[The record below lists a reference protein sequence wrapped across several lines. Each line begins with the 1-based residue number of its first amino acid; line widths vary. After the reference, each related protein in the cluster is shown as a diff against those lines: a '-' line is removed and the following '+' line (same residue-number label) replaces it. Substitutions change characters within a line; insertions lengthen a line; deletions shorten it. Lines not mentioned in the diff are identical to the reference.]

1 VSGLSRKY
9 KLNLKLTFNYFK
21 ERMSQFKTTT
31 IEDTEMIYSILRDK
45 YPDRQIEIVFN
56 DNTKE
61 YFLKLTNEKFKEDPE
76 VPVDIKIKV
85 VYGDSVT
92 GDTPVLLKKDDNI
105 YIETIQSIFE
115 ESKKFEYPGF
125 KLFDKTIRLE
135 KEYCLSDYQI
145 WSDIGWVNIKKV
157 IRHKC
162 EKKMYRVL
170 THTGC
175 IDVTEDHSLI
185 TENKEP
191 IKPVDLKVGD
201 TLLHSFPKEFIENTQ
216 TIVKMKKII
225 EKTKQNNVEYN
236 KNEQWIKLKD
246 YNNYSVSS
254 FGNIKNNITN
264 KLMKPKINNGYYIVN
279 IKSNDNKYINVAIHR
294 LVAIMFLDNNENKHT
309 VNHKNHNKLDNN
321 LHNLEWATMNE
332 QNIHKR
338 KRENTSGRKILQYDL
353 NMNYI
358 QSFNTVREASRSI
371 NKEQYSTMISKVCKG
386 ILESYMNFIWKYDQE
401 NILKNEIWKEL
412 TYNKHIFNVS
422 NYGRVKNKYG
432 YSYGSLTDSG
442 YLRTSSC
449 FNKQIMKKFIHV
461 LVAEAFISKIN
472 DNLIVNHKDG
482 NKSNNNVNNL
492 EWVTFSEN
500 AKHSH
505 NIKKEIVEYIL
516 TEKEA
521 EVWGFFMNYG
531 KLIDTYYKC
540 NVRKCYW
547 YICNNDLKRLNY
559 FKDILE
565 SVEPI
570 KFEILD
576 TLKSSGVYKL
586 VPKGS
591 IKYMVDKYRSLFYYQ
606 KDCNAN
612 GDKYKI
618 VPNSILNASKE
629 IKMAYWK
636 GYYEADGAKTGSYNI
651 TKPSFAVKG
660 KIGAQCM
667 YYLMRSIGFDMG
679 INIRENDIK
688 KQEIYFLSYTNFKK
702 IKETGVKKII
712 DKGLTNNYVYD
723 IETEIGRFG
732 SGVGQLQTFNTDSVF
747 LSLKYNRQDFTKNR
761 SDTFKLAT
769 ICGDNVTDKIFN
781 REPICLEFEKVFQPF
796 ILLTKKRYIGKKYEN
811 MKDPFKLKEIT
822 KSGIAITRRDYCK
835 MVKNC
840 YTEVIDCIVNE
851 DGGGVDESVE
861 IYKSYVDRIDNYQID
876 IDDLVVSAMLAK
888 SYKTKPVHVQLAEKL
903 KARHE
908 EVQVGSR
915 IGYIFIENTTGEPK
929 QKSELGEDPIY
940 AKKHNLKYNRGC
952 YLSQLAK
959 PLLSFFKVVF
969 NENSQSEL
977 DELIEYTNNKLEE
990 YDGKGARLR
999 PSDYKLDE

>member
-1 VSGLSRKY
+1 
-9 KLNLKLTFNYFK
+9 
-21 ERMSQFKTTT
+21 MSQFKTTT
-31 IEDTEMIYSILRDK
+31 VEDTEMIYSLLRDK
-45 YPDRQIEIVFN
+45 YPDRQIEIEFN

-61 YFLKLTNEKFKEDPE
+61 YFLKITNEKYKEDPE
-76 VPVDIKIKV
+76 VPVDIKIKI

-92 GDTPVLLKKDDNI
+92 GDTPLLLKKDDNI
-105 YIETIQSIFE
+105 YIETIQSIFD
-115 ESKKFEYPGF
+115 ESEKFEYPGF
-125 KLFDKTIRLE
+125 KMFDKTIRLE

-145 WSDIGWVNIKKV
+145 WSDIGWVDIKKV

-162 EKKMYRVL
+162 EKKIYRVL

-175 IDVTEDHSLI
+175 IDVTEDHSLL

-191 IKPVDLKVGD
+191 IKPVDLKIGD
-201 TLLHSFPKEFIENTQ
+201 SLLHSFPTEFIETSQ

-225 EKTKQNNVEYN
+225 TKTKVCNTCKIEKSVDEYYKQNTKKDGLNGRCRDCDYY
-236 KNEQWIKLKD
+236 KNSTHPLR
-246 YNNYSVSS
+246 
-254 FGNIKNNITN
+254 NI
-264 KLMKPKINNGYYIVN
+264 INN
-279 IKSNDNKYINVAIHR
+279 
-294 LVAIMFLDNNENKHT
+294 F
-309 VNHKNHNKLDNN
+309 
-321 LHNLEWATMNE
+321 
-332 QNIHKR
+332 
-338 KRENTSGRKILQYDL
+338 
-353 NMNYI
+353 
-358 QSFNTVREASRSI
+358 
-371 NKEQYSTMISKVCKG
+371 
-386 ILESYMNFIWKYDQE
+386 
-401 NILKNEIWKEL
+401 
-412 TYNKHIFNVS
+412 
-422 NYGRVKNKYG
+422 
-432 YSYGSLTDSG
+432 
-442 YLRTSSC
+442 
-449 FNKQIMKKFIHV
+449 KF
-461 LVAEAFISKIN
+461 E
-472 DNLIVNHKDG
+472 D
-482 NKSNNNVNNL
+482 
-492 EWVTFSEN
+492 
-500 AKHSH
+500 
-505 NIKKEIVEYIL
+505 YPL

-521 EVWGFFMNYG
+521 EVWGFFQGDGSCGSYHCKSGIKNSWA
-531 KLIDTYYKC
+531 L
-540 NVRKCYW
+540 N
-547 YICNNDLKRLNY
+547 NNDLKRLNY

-565 SVEPI
+565 SIEPI

-591 IKYMVDKYRSLFYYQ
+591 IKYMVDKYRNLFYYQ
-606 KDCNAN
+606 KDCNGA

-679 INIRENDIK
+679 INISNHEK
-688 KQEIYFLSYTNFKK
+688 KKEMYFLNYTNFQVKN
-702 IKETGVKKII
+702 ENDVKKII
-712 DKGLTNNYVYD
+712 DKGAINQYVYD
-723 IETEIGRFG
+723 LETEIGRFG
-732 SGVGQLQTFNTDSVF
+732 SGVGQLQIFNTDSVF
-747 LSLKYNRQDFTKNR
+747 LSLKYNRQDFNKNR

-769 ICGDNVTDKIFN
+769 VCGDNLTDQVFN
-781 REPICLEFEKVFQPF
+781 RKPIEMEFEKVFQPF

-851 DGGGVDESVE
+851 DGGGVNDSVE

-903 KARHE
+903 KERRE

-915 IGYIFIENTTGEPK
+915 IGYIYIENTTGEPK